1 MGGKEEKIELE
12 GEALEAF
19 RSTGTAEMDRLM
31 KLNFSEAEAERLGR
45 LVRVQVLVAGG
56 ASRLTAERIVA
67 IERGEAEPGRA
78 RRHPQSRR

>member
-1 MGGKEEKIELE
+1 MGGKEEKIELDDE
-12 GEALEAF
+12 ILEAF
-19 RSTGTAEMDRLM
+19 FSTSTAEMDRLM
-31 KLNFSEAEAERLGR
+31 KLTFSEAEAERLGR

-67 IERGEAEPGRA
+67 IELGEAEPGRA